1 MESPNQ
7 SSVSGKDRLTESEQ
21 ATLIEKSIRV
31 KANAYCPHSRF
42 RVGAC
47 VLAADKQYFAV
58 GCNVENAS
66 YGLTFCAER
75 AALSRAVTD
84 GHRKFKA
91 LAVSSDISPAG
102 QSGISSEIDV
112 SPDADIK
119 AAVAPCCGA
128 CLQWIREFCPPEFPI
143 FLVDVN
149 GKHIV
154 KTLIQLLPYSFGP
167 ENLLPPPGRF
177 NP

>member
-47 VLAADKQYFAV
+47 VLAADEQYFAV
-58 GCNVENAS
+58 GCNGTSAMDIAEHLDIPSWTTRRNAELVARSLVENAS

-75 AALSRAVTD
+75 AALSRAV
-84 GHRKFKA
+84 
-91 LAVSSDISPAG
+91 VSSTSCPVIYP
-102 QSGISSEIDV
+102 EL
-112 SPDADIK
+112 
-119 AAVAPCCGA
+119 VAEAQP
-128 CLQWIREFCPPEFPI
+128 
-143 FLVDVN
+143 
-149 GKHIV
+149 
-154 KTLIQLLPYSFGP
+154 
-167 ENLLPPPGRF
+167 
-177 NP
+177 

>member
-1 MESPNQ
+1 MASSNQ
-7 SSVSGKDRLTESEQ
+7 HPFSGKDRLTESEQ

-31 KANAYCPHSRF
+31 KANAYCPHSHF

-47 VLAADKQYFAV
+47 VLAADEQYFAV

-91 LAVSSDISPAG
+91 LAVSSDISPA
-102 QSGISSEIDV
+102 
-112 SPDADIK
+112 
-119 AAVAPCCGA
+119 APCCGA

-149 GKHIV
+149 GTHMV

-167 ENLLPPPGRF
+167 ENLLPPSSRS